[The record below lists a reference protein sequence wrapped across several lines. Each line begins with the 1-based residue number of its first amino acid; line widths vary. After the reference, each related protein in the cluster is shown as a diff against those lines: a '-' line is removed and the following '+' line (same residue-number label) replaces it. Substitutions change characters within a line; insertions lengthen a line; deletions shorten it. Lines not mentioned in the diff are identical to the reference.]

1 MRDNRTPGPARPVE
15 ILQVVREGGGTASFE
30 LTVARK
36 LRQRGHSV
44 RVLGPAS
51 LAQQVVDAG
60 FPFEALSDPSG
71 LPRPTPELLPRLAD
85 RVLVLTSR
93 AFDLAQ
99 LTLPPNV
106 VHVGPQLDATE
117 MPHPWHNPWPGDPT
131 PLVLISLSTTDQG
144 QLSLLKRLLA
154 ASGALP
160 IHVLV
165 TLGPSIDATQLHPP
179 PNVVLERF
187 VPHASVLPLTALVV
201 SHAGHGTVIRAW
213 RAGVPL
219 VCLPMGRDQADVAMR
234 VDRHGAGLTLS
245 PDAHPEELRT
255 AIERVLDEPSFR
267 QAAQKLADELARE
280 SPSRVVDEIQALLSR
295 A

>member
-1 MRDNRTPGPARPVE
+1 MVARGLLPPAVRHGIGRPARPT
-15 ILQVVREGGGTASFE
+15 GAGASYA
-30 LTVARK
+30 ARPEWSA
-36 LRQRGHSV
+36 G
-44 RVLGPAS
+44 
-51 LAQQVVDAG
+51 LAAVIRARTG
-60 FPFEALSDPSG
+60 LG
-71 LPRPTPELLPRLAD
+71 LPAVDSVAAQILKAD

-154 ASGALP
+154 ASAALP

-165 TLGPSIDATQLHPP
+165 TLGPSIDATQLHAP
-179 PNVVLERF
+179 PNAVLERF

-201 SHAGHGTVIRAW
+201 SHAGHGTVIRAL

-280 SPSRVVDEIQALLSR
+280 SPSRVVDEIEALLSR

>member
-1 MRDNRTPGPARPVE
+1 MVARGLLPPAVRHGIGRPARPT
-15 ILQVVREGGGTASFE
+15 GAGASYA
-30 LTVARK
+30 ARPEWSA
-36 LRQRGHSV
+36 G
-44 RVLGPAS
+44 
-51 LAQQVVDAG
+51 LAAVIRARTG
-60 FPFEALSDPSG
+60 LG
-71 LPRPTPELLPRLAD
+71 LPAVDSVAAQILKAD

-93 AFDLAQ
+93 AFDLGQ

-154 ASGALP
+154 ASAALP

-165 TLGPSIDATQLHPP
+165 TLGPSIDATQLHAP
-179 PNVVLERF
+179 PNAVLERF

-201 SHAGHGTVIRAW
+201 SHAGHGTVIRAL

-280 SPSRVVDEIQALLSR
+280 SPSRVVDEIEALLSR